1 MKTFPLLAIAVL
13 GLALAW
19 AASMHSQ
26 DREAQVP
33 LVQPPWERRTVLTDH
48 QITESSGLAR
58 SVEHP
63 SMIWTHNDSGDVARA
78 FLVDREGKTRSILSL
93 PIPRPI
99 DWEDMTNFQV
109 DGHSYLAFGDIG
121 GNAMQRKSLVIT
133 VVEEPKQLPANGA
146 VQDAKPITTITV
158 KIPNK
163 LTDFE
168 SLAMAGP
175 KSFLLVEKHIL
186 GGRVMEIPFDLHASE
201 QSVEAQVIGTVS
213 IPLATSCDVSP
224 DYSKLAIVSYRH
236 LYVYQRDP
244 LDDGS
249 MASWE
254 KALQREPV
262 KIELPKV
269 TQCEAVSFN
278 EDGSRILITSERI
291 PTPLLEIP
299 FPWPASIDASKGS
312 QP

>member
-1 MKTFPLLAIAVL
+1 MKTYPLLAIAVL
-13 GLALAW
+13 GFAVAL

-26 DREAQVP
+26 ARNAQAP
-33 LVQPPWERRTVLTDH
+33 SVQPPWETRTVLSDH
-48 QITESSGLAR
+48 QVTESSGLAR
-58 SVEHP
+58 SVAHP
-63 SMIWTHNDSGDVARA
+63 SMVWTHNDSGDVARA
-78 FLVDREGKTRSILSL
+78 FLVDGEGKTRSILTL

-99 DWEDMTNFQV
+99 DWEDMTNFQS

-133 VVEEPKQLPANGA
+133 VIEEPNQLLTSGT
-146 VQDAKPITTITV
+146 VQETKRPITTITV

-168 SLAMAGP
+168 SLAMASP
-175 KSFLLVEKHIL
+175 NRFLLVEKHIL
-186 GGRVMEIPFDLHASE
+186 GGRVMEIPFDLHAAE
-201 QSVEAQVIGTVS
+201 QTVEAQVIGTVS

-224 DYSKLAIVSYRH
+224 DYSNLAVVSYRH
-236 LYVYQRDP
+236 LYVYQREKS
-244 LDDGS
+244 DDGS
-249 MASWE
+249 LEPWE
-254 KALQREPV
+254 KALQREPA
-262 KIELPKV
+262 KIDLPKV

-299 FPWPASIDASKGS
+299 FPWPSFNESKERDR
-312 QP
+312 